1 LKAGLGP
8 GQSLQQP
15 VPRRKLSL
23 AERVL
28 KAITGGRDLEKL
40 AAEVGAADVS
50 DLGPA
55 EGARALYDAL
65 QASIGGRIVLAGALA
80 RTLGLAS
87 VTPAVTEHEH
97 EWRTVYARRVTEDD
111 FRADSGRDVTS
122 VVTERALRP
131 CACGCGQPVTS
142 ARPEARYATGACRVR
157 AHRAR
162 LRELSP
168 GGLAGGLV
176 PRNVT

>member
-1 LKAGLGP
+1 M
-8 GQSLQQP
+8 
-15 VPRRKLSL
+15 SL

-97 EWRTVYARRVTEDD
+97 EWRTVYARMCRECGTVERVTEDD